1 MGWCTA
7 SSLSNGFC
15 NVVIGSRSLIL
26 ATSGSCNIAIGV
38 SSANGL
44 SIGTSNVVIGT
55 AANTSSGS
63 VNNEVTIHD
72 GVNFARFQG
81 AATSWSFVSDARD
94 KRNVED
100 LALGLEFIESLQ
112 PRKFEWSHRHTDIEH
127 GKPATGFIAQEVLEA
142 VEASDAHY
150 ANLVD
155 TNNPD
160 QYTLAQ
166 ANLVPILVNAVKE
179 LSQQVK
185 ELQMYISRNPN

>member
-1 MGWCTA
+1 VN
-7 SSLSNGFC
+7 SLQFLTTGCGNTTLGTRAGCGITTGCCS
-15 NVVIGSRSLIL
+15 VVIGINTGSIL
-26 ATSGSCNIAIGV
+26 TTGSCNVIIGPNAAS
-38 SSANGL
+38 SSATV
-44 SIGTSNVVIGT
+44 S
-55 AANTSSGS
+55 
-63 VNNEVTIHD
+63 NEVTIYN
-72 GVNFARFQG
+72 GTNFARFQG
-81 AATSWSFVSDARD
+81 AATAWTFVSDARD